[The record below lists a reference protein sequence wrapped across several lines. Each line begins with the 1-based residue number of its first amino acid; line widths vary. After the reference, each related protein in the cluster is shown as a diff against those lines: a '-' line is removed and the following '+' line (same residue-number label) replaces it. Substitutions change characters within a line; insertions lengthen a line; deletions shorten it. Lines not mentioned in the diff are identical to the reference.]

1 MPGEFRASRWKLA
14 VTAFFLLGL
23 GAQAALSQGKAQE
36 ATPMGVE
43 LPHRVG
49 DDVTRPEKIS
59 GAPPVYTEAARKA
72 RVQGVVI
79 VEAIIDEQGNVTQT
93 NILKGLPLGLS
104 QAAVEAVK
112 AWKFKPAMF
121 EGRPVK
127 VYYTL
132 TVNFKAE
139 GPPTYGPLF
148 RKFLEENTDFAKFL
162 ATRQYQDAAQLL
174 DRQATERPDSSAEIS
189 LARCYLLL
197 EQGRLKEAWQVAQS
211 YRGSEQ
217 FELPYVVGL
226 FAARKAA
233 AEKLLS
239 LEARTEIIELGLQA
253 ETRAMEVRKDAL
265 APVVYKGQLLGEK
278 MKLTTDPKEREAL
291 SAEIAQLMGLARELR
306 VRGEVPDPFASET
319 N

>member
-1 MPGEFRASRWKLA
+1 MPGRKMLA
-14 VTAFFLLGL
+14 AFLLLGL

-36 ATPMGVE
+36 ATPMGVD

-49 DDVTRPEKIS
+49 DHVTRPEKIS
-59 GAPPVYTEAARKA
+59 GAAPVYTEAARKA

-79 VEAIIDEQGNVTQT
+79 IEAIIDEQGDVTKT
-93 NILKGLPLGLS
+93 NILKGLPLGLD

-112 AWKFKPAMF
+112 TWKFKPAMF

-132 TVNFKAE
+132 TVNFKVE
-139 GPPTYGPLF
+139 GGPPAYGPLF
-148 RKFLEENTDFAKFL
+148 RKFLQENNDFARSL

-174 DRQATERPDSSAEIS
+174 DRQAAERPDSSAEIS

-197 EQGRLKEAWQVAQS
+197 EQGRLKEAWQLAQS
-211 YRGSEQ
+211 YRGSDQ
-217 FELPYVVGL
+217 FELPYAVGL
-226 FAARKAA
+226 FASRKAS
-233 AEKLLS
+233 AERLLS
-239 LEARTEIIELGLQA
+239 PEARAEIIELGLQA

-278 MKLTTDPKEREAL
+278 AKLTSDPQEQEAL
-291 SAEIAQLMGLARELR
+291 RAEIVRLMQLARELR
-306 VRGEVPDPFASET
+306 SRGAVPDPFASET
-319 N
+319 Q